1 MNKQLNQLSI
11 CVVNYNGR
19 EYLPACLNAILF
31 ACPDPREIIVVDN
44 ASEDSSADL
53 VARDFPQVKLVR
65 LPENLGPGAARNVAY
80 AQSAGVYV
88 LFVDNDVRVTGRCV
102 QNLLLALL
110 DHSET
115 AVAMPRVCYAD
126 RTDTIQYDGAGC
138 HPIGL
143 MTLYNQNVPVGDAET
158 SVRFMHSVVTACIL
172 IDKSTLGMSEPF
184 DESFFFN
191 YEDHDFGFRCSLS
204 GRRIISVPAAVC
216 YHGPGTEG
224 LSYRKNGTY
233 TDRRVY
239 YLIRNR
245 WQILLKDYQLRT
257 LVVLSPILILFEI
270 CQFGG
275 MVAKGWGVQ
284 WLKSAWWIVTHL
296 PRILHKRREV
306 QRTRRLSD
314 MGLFDICPLPL
325 TDALAGGRWTRR
337 AISFLDNAILGYLRL
352 INPAPRQQV
361 GNRE

>member
-1 MNKQLNQLSI
+1 LNTLLRQTSI

-19 EYLPACLNAILF
+19 DYLPACLEAIL
-31 ACPDPREIIVVDN
+31 ATCPDSREIIVVDN
-44 ASEDSSADL
+44 ASDDSSADQ
-53 VARDFPQVKLVR
+53 VARDFSQVKLVR

-80 AQSAGVYV
+80 AESAGAYV
-88 LFVDNDVRVTGRCV
+88 LFVDNDVRLTAGCV
-102 QNLLLALL
+102 QNLLQALV
-110 DHSET
+110 DHPDA

-143 MTLYNQNVPVGDAET
+143 MTLYNQNVPAADAEMST
-158 SVRFMHSVVTACIL
+158 RFMHSVVTACIMVVKGKL
-172 IDKSTLGMSEPF
+172 RMTELF

-204 GRRIISVPAAVC
+204 GRRIIRAPDAVC
-216 YHGPGTEG
+216 YHGHGTEG
-224 LSYRKNGTY
+224 LSYRKDGTY

-257 LVVLSPILILFEI
+257 LVVLSPVLMLFEI
-270 CQFGG
+270 FQFGG
-275 MVAKGWGVQ
+275 MMAKGWLAQ

-296 PRILHKRREV
+296 PSILQKRKEV
-306 QRTRRLSD
+306 QRTRRQMD
-314 MGLFDICPLPL
+314 MELFDIVPLPL
-325 TDALAGGRWTRR
+325 TDEMAGGRWMRH
-337 AISFLDNAILGYLRL
+337 AISFLDSAILGYWRL
-352 INPAPRQQV
+352 IRPAPRQQV
-361 GNRE
+361 HNRE